1 MDKKTV
7 KVAMNVLDMVTD
19 KYPEKVEYVECNS
32 KEVFKNEK
40 NIC

>member
-19 KYPEKVEYVECNS
+19 KYPEKVEYIEDNL

>member
-19 KYPEKVEYVECNS
+19 KYPEKVEYIEYNS